1 MCKTS
6 SIIVYADWNWSY
18 SLWSLKHFFLQY
30 TYLNQ
35 CQQHFTSSKKSCF
48 YFLVGFMNKRGVI
61 LSAPRFALLLSFHN
75 FFSFFSG
82 GVGVG
87 CLGGG
92 ALQCETVISSANWAE
107 LVLGMILSLV
117 KFSLKYQP
125 NYWIFSSVNSL
136 SEHLDKCLLPL
147 LYELNALLSLITI

>member
-6 SIIVYADWNWSY
+6 SIILYAYWNWSY

-61 LSAPRFALLLSFHN
+61 LSASRFALLLSFHN
-75 FFSFFSG
+75 FFFFLEG
-82 GVGVG
+82 WVLAVWEVGDYSVK
-87 CLGGG
+87 LS
-92 ALQCETVISSANWAE
+92 LSSANWAE

-147 LYELNALLSLITI
+147 LHKLNALLSLITI